1 MKKEP
6 DRIELDGEQRKN
18 AMMDIQDYFYKERS
32 EDLGN
37 LGADIMLDFI
47 MDKIAP
53 YIYNKAISDA
63 QKYVADRADDMY
75 ALML

>member
-1 MKKEP
+1 MMKKS
-6 DRIELDGEQRKN
+6 DKIVLDKEERKN
-18 AMMDIQDYFYKERS
+18 AMMDIADYFYKERG

-53 YIYNKAISDA
+53 YIYNKAIGDA

-75 ALML
+75 SLML